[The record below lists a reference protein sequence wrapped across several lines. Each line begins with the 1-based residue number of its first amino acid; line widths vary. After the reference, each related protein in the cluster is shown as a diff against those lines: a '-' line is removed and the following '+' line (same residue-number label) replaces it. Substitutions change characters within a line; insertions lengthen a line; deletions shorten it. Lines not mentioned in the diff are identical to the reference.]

1 MKHSLDLTMATV
13 LMVAG
18 SALAADS
25 RFGSFVVR
33 PALQSPA
40 LEAAGR
46 LSARSSAIAPTAP
59 SRAIR
64 TGLLTMTGDGAM
76 GKRLPAM
83 VATAT
88 LAATG
93 IGAIIVRLPARV
105 ITGPLSA
112 IGAGKSPS

>member
-1 MKHSLDLTMATV
+1 
-13 LMVAG
+13 
-18 SALAADS
+18 
-25 RFGSFVVR
+25 
-33 PALQSPA
+33 
-40 LEAAGR
+40 
-46 LSARSSAIAPTAP
+46 
-59 SRAIR
+59 
-64 TGLLTMTGDGAM
+64 MTGDGAM